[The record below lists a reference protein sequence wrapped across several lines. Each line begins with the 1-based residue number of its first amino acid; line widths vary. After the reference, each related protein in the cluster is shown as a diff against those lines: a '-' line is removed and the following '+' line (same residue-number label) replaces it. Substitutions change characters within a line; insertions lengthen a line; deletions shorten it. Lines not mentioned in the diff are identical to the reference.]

1 MALIVQIS
9 GFLGSGKTSTIIKL
23 ATAVHQRMG
32 SKVAV
37 IVNEIGDVDVDGE
50 FVKGSGLY
58 SRRLLGGCICCSLGN
73 DLVSTIKSV
82 IEEYDPEVLFVEPTG
97 VALPS
102 QVRGY
107 FVQASYILAGLEF
120 SPVVTLVDGSR
131 FKFLLREFRPF
142 FTKQMRDADILVV
155 TKIDKLDKK
164 FELPL
169 IVSALRETHPK
180 ARIIGT
186 STVTGEGLDELLQ
199 EVITGRMARVVSLT
213 AAEAITNSVRGSEVG
228 SADFYGRFS
237 LTNAVSGSE
246 IKGMVGE
253 IMIGIG
259 SRCKALVGNLIGHI
273 KAYVSA
279 GDSGFKASLV
289 DLSSG
294 VEFSNEIPTTLK
306 EFKASI
312 FVALS
317 GLEQKILE
325 QILKEEIEKIMSK
338 YGVVVEDLHHR

>member
-1 MALIVQIS
+1 
-9 GFLGSGKTSTIIKL
+9 
-23 ATAVHQRMG
+23 MG

-37 IVNEIGDVDVDGE
+37 IVNEIGDVDIDGE

-58 SRRLLGGCICCSLGN
+58 SKRLLGGCICCSLGN

-102 QVRGY
+102 QVRDY

-169 IVSALRETHPK
+169 IVSALREIHPR

-186 STVTGEGLDELLQ
+186 STVTGQ
-199 EVITGRMARVVSLT
+199 
-213 AAEAITNSVRGSEVG
+213 
-228 SADFYGRFS
+228 
-237 LTNAVSGSE
+237 
-246 IKGMVGE
+246 
-253 IMIGIG
+253 
-259 SRCKALVGNLIGHI
+259 
-273 KAYVSA
+273 
-279 GDSGFKASLV
+279 
-289 DLSSG
+289 
-294 VEFSNEIPTTLK
+294 
-306 EFKASI
+306 
-312 FVALS
+312 
-317 GLEQKILE
+317 
-325 QILKEEIEKIMSK
+325 
-338 YGVVVEDLHHR
+338 